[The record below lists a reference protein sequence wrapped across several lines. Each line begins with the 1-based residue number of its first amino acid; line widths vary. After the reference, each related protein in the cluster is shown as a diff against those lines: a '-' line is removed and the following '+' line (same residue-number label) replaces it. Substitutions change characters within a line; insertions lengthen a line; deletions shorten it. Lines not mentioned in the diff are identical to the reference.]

1 MGAKGKL
8 SEDPKKRLAEFETE
22 GEDQPR
28 QKTRLHS
35 KEQARL
41 YIAYDFLGDTLGKEF
56 DFYKD
61 IANNHMEIM
70 MSYKGLRSDD
80 VRDMF
85 RGMGD
90 DDMLKVGNQPE
101 LEKYLRDRGRSKDAD
116 RNR

>member
-41 YIAYDFLGDTLGKEF
+41 YIAYEFLAETLGSDF

-90 DDMLKVGNQPE
+90 DGMLKVGNQPE
-101 LEKYLRDRGRSKDAD
+101 LEKYLKSKGGSRDAD
-116 RNR
+116 SNR

>member
-1 MGAKGKL
+1 MKDKKKL
-8 SEDPKKRLAEFETE
+8 SDDPKKRLAEFETE

-41 YIAYDFLGDTLGKEF
+41 YIAYDFLGDVLGDEF
-56 DFYKD
+56 SFYKD

-90 DDMLKVGNQPE
+90 DGMLRVGNQPE
-101 LEKYLRDRGRSKDAD
+101 LEKYLKDKGRSRDAD